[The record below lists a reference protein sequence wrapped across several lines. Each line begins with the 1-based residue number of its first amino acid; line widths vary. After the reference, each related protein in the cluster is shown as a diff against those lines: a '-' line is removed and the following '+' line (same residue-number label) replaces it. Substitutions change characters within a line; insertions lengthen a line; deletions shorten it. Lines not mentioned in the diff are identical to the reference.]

1 MNIGIDATHV
11 AGGGAASH
19 LKILLENYKS
29 LNTNISK
36 IYIWAPRKTLDLL
49 DKNKNIIK
57 CHNLIFEYNFIFKAI
72 WQYFFLKTNL
82 KKFNCGLLFVP
93 TGIFYTNFKPVVT
106 MSQNLMPFYNNIVN
120 QHFPHLLFFKMKL
133 QKYLF
138 IRSFN
143 NANKV
148 IFLSVFAKKYIK
160 KFIDISFHNLK
171 IVNHSID
178 FKLIKFFKNKKNS
191 LSLKYKKQI
200 KICLLSDINFNKN
213 YQDILR
219 AISLV
224 RKTYN
229 IQLVWIGDKNKILFD
244 SFSKLKNHLN
254 RSGEYIFY
262 KGLLSHKK
270 TMQNVKKSDIFLY
283 SSYCESFPVTIL
295 EGMASKLPMV
305 ILDHPL
311 YKEILGNNAFF
322 FRNNNVEDLKS
333 KIILAIE
340 KSFSY
345 KKFSKKNIQLLQSK
359 YNPKQMSLNTFQIL
373 EDTFIKYNYRNKI
386 LK

>member
-1 MNIGIDATHV
+1 
-11 AGGGAASH
+11 
-19 LKILLENYKS
+19 
-29 LNTNISK
+29 
-36 IYIWAPRKTLDLL
+36 
-49 DKNKNIIK
+49 
-57 CHNLIFEYNFIFKAI
+57 
-72 WQYFFLKTNL
+72 
-82 KKFNCGLLFVP
+82 
-93 TGIFYTNFKPVVT
+93 
-106 MSQNLMPFYNNIVN
+106 MPFYNNIVN
-120 QHFPHLLFFKMKL
+120 EHFPHLLFFKMKL

-148 IFLSVFAKKYIK
+148 IFLSEFAKKYIK

-191 LSLKYKKQI
+191 LSLKYKKKI

-229 IQLVWIGDKNKILFD
+229 IKLLWIGDKNKILFD
-244 SFSKLKNHLN
+244 SFSKLKNHLDG
-254 RSGEYIFY
+254 SGEYIFY

-270 TMQNVKKSDIFLY
+270 TMQYVKKSDIFLY

-333 KIILAIE
+333 KIILAID

-345 KKFSKKNIQLLQSK
+345 QKFSKKNIQLLQSK
-359 YNPKQMSLNTFQIL
+359 YNPKKMSLNTFQIL
-373 EDTFIKYNYRNKI
+373 EDTFFEYNYRNKI